1 MSGCAQLFSVS
12 ERRSAAS
19 WRPIFFSGSA
29 ELQLGIPLHAIG
41 ILHRLTQENSEK
53 MCIVSG
59 LHEVRKG
66 INRGFEPCLA
76 WWQLEQQCE
85 ELSLG

>member
-1 MSGCAQLFSVS
+1 MSGCAQLFYDS

-29 ELQLGIPLHAIG
+29 DFQLGILFHAIG
-41 ILHRLTQENSEK
+41 ILHCIRQENSEK

-85 ELSLG
+85 ELSVG

>member
-1 MSGCAQLFSVS
+1 MTAGFLFPW
-12 ERRSAAS
+12 ER
-19 WRPIFFSGSA
+19 A
-29 ELQLGIPLHAIG
+29 ELQLGILLHAIG

-59 LHEVRKG
+59 LHEVKKG